1 MARQIVVAP
10 IRENGFLMQLVGLT
24 PEDHGALLVR
34 PTQRETRRFVEIMA
48 AEFAAAAVC
57 CPILFVKNAETG
69 SFYAGAMFGFHE
81 GAPLTGTEPGQ
92 VDPFVSLDRKRAG
105 FYISGE
111 HIAID
116 EASDRFSRSEG
127 DPLFHTDGTPA
138 PALRAIQAVLTQL
151 HRGKVETDAF
161 VNVML
166 GLKLIEPISVS
177 LSFDDGQR
185 LALQGLYTIGLD
197 GLAELDDATV
207 LTLFRS
213 GHLQLAY
220 TVALSARQIPV
231 MAARHNARLAAD
243 LDRP

>member
-1 MARQIVVAP
+1 
-10 IRENGFLMQLVGLT
+10 MQLVGLS

-69 SFYAGAMFGFHE
+69 AFYAGAMFGFSE
-81 GAPLTGTEPGQ
+81 GTSLTGTEPGQ
-92 VDPFVSLDRKRAG
+92 DDPFVSLDRRRAG

-116 EASDRFSRSEG
+116 EANPRFSRAEG
-127 DPLFHTDGTPA
+127 TPLFHTDGSPA
-138 PALRAIQAVLTQL
+138 PALRAIQAALTQL
-151 HRGKVETDAF
+151 HSGKAETDAF
-161 VNVML
+161 IRNML
-166 GLKLIEPISVS
+166 ALNLIEPIRVS
-177 LSFDDGQR
+177 LSFDDGEK
-185 LALQGLYTIGLD
+185 LALQGLYSIGLD
-197 GLAELDDATV
+197 GLTELDDATV
-207 LTLFRS
+207 LSLFRS

-231 MAARHNARLAAD
+231 MAARYNARLAAD
-243 LDRP
+243 PGKP